1 MSVPSYSVSFW
12 WRKILVPI
20 DGSEGSIRAFQLA
33 VDFAMRYGSK
43 ITVVHVCNEC
53 NNNKLKEIVKEIAGN
68 KIEYEYKEI
77 KVNLRDSSISNEL
90 LKIIVDE
97 NFDAVIM
104 GARGTST
111 EAETNIGSTA
121 LSIAVNAPISVI
133 LVR

>member
-20 DGSEGSIRAFQLA
+20 DGSENSIRAFQLA

-43 ITVVHVCNEC
+43 ITVVHICSEC
-53 NNNKLKEIVKEIAGN
+53 NNTKLKEIVKEIAGD

-77 KVNLRDSSISNEL
+77 KVNLRDSSIPNEL

-111 EAETNIGSTA
+111 ETETNIGSTA